1 MHCVY
6 NNVCETD
13 KVTAFGNSYKTSVTY
28 VQLSN
33 KEQRNAAVR
42 VHAVLVVDFQML

>member
-1 MHCVY
+1 MQHVY
-6 NNVCETD
+6 NNICGTD

-28 VQLSN
+28 FQLSN